1 MRAALSERNEVVDS
15 GRIRLPQ
22 AHKFTRARA
31 LAILAL
37 PAVPLKQHNRVNLFV
52 LTPKLFGATLV
63 RVAAG
68 QPIAFLDAT
77 FGTAKP
83 GWLAAS
89 AAIHSEKSDAFCVTA
104 FFLGAVNVRG
114 DPAPALGHLNRCN
127 QPAANFRAIL
137 AHVVGCRKRL
147 AAVRANFEAERP
159 LLTLLGSGWRAN
171 QAPFAMRPASR
182 IGRQL

>member
-22 AHKFTRARA
+22 AHKFTRGRA

-37 PAVPLKQHNRVNLFV
+37 PAVPLKRHNRVNLFV
-52 LTPKLFGATLV
+52 LTPKLFGAALV

-89 AAIHSEKSDAFCVTA
+89 AAIRSEKSDAFCVTA

-114 DPAPALGHLNRCN
+114 DPAPAFISLLLAHDC
-127 QPAANFRAIL
+127 PANLRAIF
-137 AHVVGCRKRL
+137 AHVVGCAERF
-147 AAVRANFEAERP
+147 AAARTNFEAQ
-159 LLTLLGSGWRAN
+159 L
-171 QAPFAMRPASR
+171 R
-182 IGRQL
+182 IMLRFRRDARGAGLAWAARTGMGGN

>member
-1 MRAALSERNEVVDS
+1 M
-15 GRIRLPQ
+15 PQ
-22 AHKFTRARA
+22 AHKFTRGRA

-52 LTPKLFGATLV
+52 LTPKLFGAALV

-89 AAIHSEKSDAFCVTA
+89 AAIHSEKIDTICVRA
-104 FFLGAVNVRG
+104 SFIGAVNMRG
-114 DPAPALGHLNRCN
+114 DPAPARGHLSRGN
-127 QPAANFRAIL
+127 QRAANLRTIF

-147 AAVRANFEAERP
+147 AAVRANFEAQLR
-159 LLTLLGSGWRAN
+159 LVLRLGRRASGTK
-171 QAPFAMRPASR
+171 FTRPAPT
-182 IGRQL
+182 GQLLN